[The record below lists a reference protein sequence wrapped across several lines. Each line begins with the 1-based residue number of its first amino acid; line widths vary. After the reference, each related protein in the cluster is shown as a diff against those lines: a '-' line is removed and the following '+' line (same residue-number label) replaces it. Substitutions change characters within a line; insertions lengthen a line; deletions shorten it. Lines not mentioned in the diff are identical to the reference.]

1 MKATFEN
8 IKQIIKE
15 ANVLDD
21 DVSIDNT
28 ISLSEQG
35 IDSLDLVNIYLILE
49 EKFAIKIPDKDLDK
63 VTTIEEI
70 INYINNS

>member
-1 MKATFEN
+1 MAATPKN
-8 IKQIIKE
+8 IKQIIKK

-28 ISLSEQG
+28 MSLSEQG

-49 EKFAIKIPDKDLDK
+49 EKFAIKYQIK
-63 VTTIEEI
+63 T
-70 INYINNS
+70 